1 MSRHWRRIAQGP
13 LYVALSS
20 WGFGASCIPPMSML
34 SKMNRPKVGDAWA
47 NKGSALF
54 SLGKC
59 EESLNASKKA
69 LELDKTMAFAWAN
82 KSLALFGLGKCEES
96 LDA

>member
-1 MSRHWRRIAQGP
+1 
-13 LYVALSS
+13 
-20 WGFGASCIPPMSML
+20 ML

-69 LELDKTMAFAWAN
+69 LELDIKMALAWAN
-82 KSLALFGLGKCEES
+82 KSLALFGLGKYEES